1 MLMMSGK
8 AKKIIV
14 AAVIAD
20 VFFWAWFAG
29 FVWFSIIINGYGI
42 QENVKTEAVV
52 VLTGGKNRVSEAVKI
67 LNNNLADKLFI
78 SGVSNKVSINNIENT
93 IGAKILYPERTYL
106 GYKAKNTIQNAEE
119 VADWLQRNHI
129 TSVRLVT
136 SNYHIP
142 RSIAELSAYK
152 LPLTVI
158 PHPVYSDKIAKDWWK
173 SWATFKFIAN
183 EYNKYLV
190 VCLRNF
196 FNFRR

>member
-1 MLMMSGK
+1 MMSGK